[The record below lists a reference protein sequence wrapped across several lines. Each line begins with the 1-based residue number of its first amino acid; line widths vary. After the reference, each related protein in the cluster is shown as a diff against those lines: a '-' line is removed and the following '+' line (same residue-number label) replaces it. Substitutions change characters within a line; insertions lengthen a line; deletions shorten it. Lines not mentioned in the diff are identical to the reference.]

1 MAAKKKIEEIEI
13 VLPTDDDIDIIVDEF
28 KPIIVE
34 EAQEQALVKIVP
46 KINFRM
52 RIGRNSWEF
61 VKDKPVYVTE
71 TEAEIIRRD
80 PTRLYL

>member
-1 MAAKKKIEEIEI
+1 MTAKKKVEEIEI
-13 VLPTDDDIDIIVDEF
+13 VLPSDEDIGLDTF
-28 KPIIVE
+28 QPIIVE
-34 EAQEQALVKIVP
+34 EAKEKALVKVVP
-46 KINFRM
+46 KKNFRM

-80 PTRLYL
+80 GTRLYL